1 MDFIDENAN
10 VGLFVLVVVIAVVF
24 LALTVFY
31 QESFNDINERYDIK
45 VKELNKTFVELTTA
59 KSKLFET
66 KESLELKE
74 KREDDLSSVYTKTKS
89 ERDILEQ
96 DKMRL
101 AQQVDELQMQV
112 SSLNSTVKQLNQVL
126 DTKEEKIDELE
137 ATVDSLQDKVDCLKS
152 GNANC

>member
-96 DKMRL
+96 DKMSL